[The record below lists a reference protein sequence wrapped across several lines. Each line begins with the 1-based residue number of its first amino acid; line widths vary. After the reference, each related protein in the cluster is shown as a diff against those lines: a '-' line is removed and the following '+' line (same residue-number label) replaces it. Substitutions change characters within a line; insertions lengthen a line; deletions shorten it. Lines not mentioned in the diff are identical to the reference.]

1 MIIITYAIHI
11 NARTER
17 VKPKKKHHS
26 VELQKKTNENEC
38 IARLELFNNLLRE
51 QFMRILIISRY
62 YGRPERQRLVP
73 TASAPLSTALR

>member
-11 NARTER
+11 NARTGR

-26 VELQKKTNENEC
+26 VELQKNEKEC